1 MILDSI
7 ELVDVAIPSLNNSH
21 SLYIIFARIES
32 EMFYRNKQMDTMF
45 FIDDRQKLSLF
56 EKHRNYPEQP

>member
-56 EKHRNYPEQP
+56 EKCRSNSEQL